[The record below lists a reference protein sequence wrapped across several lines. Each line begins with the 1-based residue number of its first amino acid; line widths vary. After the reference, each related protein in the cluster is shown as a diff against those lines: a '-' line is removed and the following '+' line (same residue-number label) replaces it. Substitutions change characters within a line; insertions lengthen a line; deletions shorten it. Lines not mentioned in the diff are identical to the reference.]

1 VAAIPKL
8 YLVAARSLFGA
19 DAAWLR
25 AVADVYAAAVRIPAL
40 PIAIQIRIE
49 AEHSDAT
56 HLAAAALDAIRGAHA
71 VAVPLF
77 LNAAGVDAAELGYD
91 GVHWPERRIPAQP
104 LAPAIPSAA
113 SVHSI
118 SALRRAE
125 VVGARFALFGAV
137 WAPTWKVTT
146 EAGVQEQRVL
156 CAASAIPL
164 LAIGGITPERVSEC
178 LRAGSAGVAV
188 ASGVFRAT
196 SPAQA
201 LRDYARAL
209 SA

>member
-1 VAAIPKL
+1 
-8 YLVAARSLFGA
+8 
-19 DAAWLR
+19 
-25 AVADVYAAAVRIPAL
+25 
-40 PIAIQIRIE
+40 
-49 AEHSDAT
+49 
-56 HLAAAALDAIRGAHA
+56 
-71 VAVPLF
+71 
-77 LNAAGVDAAELGYD
+77 
-91 GVHWPERRIPAQP
+91 
-104 LAPAIPSAA
+104 
-113 SVHSI
+113 
-118 SALRRAE
+118 
-125 VVGARFALFGAV
+125 
-137 WAPTWKVTT
+137 
-146 EAGVQEQRVL
+146 VQELRVL